1 MKTFK
6 RVLVKISGEALSSQE
21 GGALD
26 FSVVDHLVDQL
37 AEVSGFCQIAVV
49 LGGGNFFRGEGLQ
62 SLGLDRGVSDQVG
75 MLGTLINGMILRER
89 LLQKGVETILF
100 SSLRVEGV
108 ASPFEESRK
117 VDLFDRASV
126 VIFSGGIGQPYFTTD
141 TAAVLWALR
150 VNCEIVFKGTQVDG
164 IYNADPRLD
173 STASLLK
180 SLTYQEALEKKLR
193 VMDLTALTLAEE
205 NTLPLVVFNIKRPG
219 AILKALRG
227 EPPLTWVFS
236 EKEGVL

>member
-49 LGGGNFFRGEGLQ
+49 LGGGNFFRGESLQ

>member
-1 MKTFK
+1 MKVFK
-6 RVLVKISGEALSSQE
+6 RVLFKISGEALSSQE

-26 FSVVDHLVDQL
+26 FSFVDRLVDQL
-37 AEVSGFCQIAVV
+37 SEASSFCQIAVV
-49 LGGGNFFRGEGLQ
+49 LGAGNFFRGEGLH
-62 SLGLDRGVSDQVG
+62 SLGFDRGVSDQIG
-75 MLGTLINGMILRER
+75 MLGTLMNGMILRER
-89 LLQKGVETILF
+89 LLQKGVETALF
-100 SSLRVEGV
+100 SSLQVEGV
-108 ASPFEESRK
+108 ASLFEESRK
-117 VDLFDRASV
+117 ADLFDRSRV
-126 VIFSGGIGQPYFTTD
+126 VIFSGGVGQPYFTTD

-150 VNCEIVFKGTQVDG
+150 MNCEIVFKGTQVDG

-173 STASLLK
+173 PTASLLK

-219 AILKALRG
+219 GILKALKG
-227 EPPLTWVFS
+227 EPPFTWVFS